1 MTNVAESSETE
12 SRKSKVEDINLPVGD
27 KELDF
32 FTGQKKPQADGS
44 SCLVLNEHFSED
56 TERREP
62 WVQCVMCV
70 AGAHNDCTV
79 SDEVWCV

>member
-1 MTNVAESSETE
+1 VTNVAESSETE
-12 SRKSKVEDINLPVGD
+12 SRKNKVEDINLPVGD

-44 SCLVLNEHFSED
+44 SCLVLKEHFSED
-56 TERREP
+56 TERRQARF
-62 WVQCVMCV
+62 QCVMCV

-79 SDEVWCV
+79 ADEDWCV

>member
-12 SRKSKVEDINLPVGD
+12 SRKNKVEDINLPVGD

-32 FTGQKKPQADGS
+32 FTGQKKPQADAN
-44 SCLVLNEHFSED
+44 SCLFLKEHFRED

-62 WVQCVMCV
+62 WVQCVM
-70 AGAHNDCTV
+70 
-79 SDEVWCV
+79 